1 MPGKQPLDLRLEI
14 ADLYDKGY
22 LSGRTSLDDI
32 ATAASAKPTSVR
44 NAIRVLDFTLVKSR
58 TRIMQSVPTRW
69 KPQQAGLC
77 AWAGC
82 SRKPRTGTLCAEH
95 RAPSRKAGKTPIAE
109 LNQFFQREVADR
121 DVIIRNLKAESQRL
135 TSLLASVDPEQTV
148 TLDELRAA
156 TQEPYGNKSYQLKRI
171 SAMGERLFR
180 AEENALKLS
189 RKLEG
194 A

>member
-1 MPGKQPLDLRLEI
+1 MGKTNSERQAEYR
-14 ADLYDKGY
+14 
-22 LSGRTSLDDI
+22 
-32 ATAASAKPTSVR
+32 AKR
-44 NAIRVLDFTLVKSR
+44 K
-58 TRIMQSVPTRW
+58 
-69 KPQQAGLC
+69 QAGLC

-95 RAPSRKAGKTPIAE
+95 RSPSRKAGKTPIAE

-148 TLDELRAA
+148 TLDELRVA

-189 RKLEG
+189 RKLLEG